1 MFNYLSIDTNIVMK
15 RIYSVTRKLLFLLSA
30 ITLLSGCLLQ
40 LHAQKNS
47 TYSDLVY
54 KVNQSVVQ
62 IVVDEFGAPSRF
74 QADGNAIFTRSVK
87 NGSGVIVDSEGYIIT
102 NRHVIDQAKTVQVLL
117 PPRTD
122 DDLSDESILRPDGDI
137 FEAKVVGMDAETDIA
152 VLHIQGNNYKS
163 LPFGNSQD
171 LHAGDLVFAF
181 GSPLGLENSVSMGIV
196 SATARQL
203 RDEDPMIYIQTDA
216 TINPGNSG
224 GPLVNTNGEIV
235 GINTL
240 NLSQSGGSEGLGFAA
255 PSHIVESI
263 YKQIKDRGSVQ
274 RGIIGINP
282 QTVSPTLARALKLP
296 AHHRV
301 ILGDVAP
308 GSPADVAGLLPGDI
322 IWKLDGKTI
331 ENARQLNVNIYGK
344 EIGSSIELVV
354 IRDGEQFTLPVKV
367 AERTDR
373 QTRMLNLVD
382 PEKNFISKLGIL
394 AIGLT
399 SEIRNMLP
407 PLRKRGG
414 VLVAA
419 SNGKSNVI
427 GDPFQPGDVIYSL
440 NGQDLF
446 SYDEFYNL
454 LDSLEE
460 DDVIVMHVQRG
471 NKLMYLSHQLVD

>member
-1 MFNYLSIDTNIVMK
+1 MK
-15 RIYSVTRKLLFLLSA
+15 KIYSVARQLLFLVSA
-30 ITLLSGCLLQ
+30 ITLLSGYTQ
-40 LHAQKNS
+40 KIYAQNNT
-47 TYSDLVY
+47 TYSELVEN
-54 KVNQSVVQ
+54 VNRSVVQ
-62 IVVDEFGAPSRF
+62 IIVDEFGAPGRF
-74 QADGNAIFTRSVK
+74 QTGGNAIFTQSVK

-117 PPRTD
+117 PPGTD

-137 FEAKVVGMDAETDIA
+137 YEAEVIGMDAETDIA
-152 VLHIQGNNYKS
+152 VLRIDGDNYRA
-163 LPFGNSQD
+163 LPFGNSQN
-171 LHAGDLVFAF
+171 LRAGDMVFAF

-203 RDEDPMIYIQTDA
+203 TEEDPMIYVQTDA

-263 YKQIKDRGSVQ
+263 YSQIKERGSVQ

-282 QTVSPTLARALKLP
+282 QTVSPILARALKLP
-296 AHHRV
+296 AHYRV

-308 GSPADVAGLLPGDI
+308 GSPADVAGLKAGDI
-322 IWKLDGKTI
+322 IWKLDDKII

-344 EIGSSIELVV
+344 EIGSSIELGVV
-354 IRDGEQFTLPVKV
+354 RDGEQLTRTVKV

-373 QTRMLNLVD
+373 QSELLNLVD

-427 GDPFQPGDVIYSL
+427 GDPFQPGDIIYSI
-440 NGQDLF
+440 NEQEIF
-446 SYDEFYNL
+446 SYDEFYDL
-454 LDSLEE
+454 LDTLQQNE
-460 DDVIVMHVQRG
+460 VIVMHIQRG
-471 NKLMYLSHQLVD
+471 NKLMYLSHRLVD

>member
-1 MFNYLSIDTNIVMK
+1 MK
-15 RIYSVTRKLLFLLSA
+15 KIYFRSRNLLFLLFA
-30 ITLLSGCLLQ
+30 ITLLSGVTQ
-40 LHAQKNS
+40 KISAQESS
-47 TYSDLVY
+47 TYSDLVEN
-54 KVNQSVVQ
+54 VNQSVVQ
-62 IVVDEFGAPSRF
+62 IIVDEFGAPSRF
-74 QADGNAIFTRSVK
+74 QTDGTAIFSRSVK

-117 PPRTD
+117 PPHSD

-137 FEAKVVGMDAETDIA
+137 YEAEVIGMDAETDIA
-152 VLHIQGNNYKS
+152 VLRIDGDNYRALS
-163 LPFGNSQD
+163 FGNSQN
-171 LHAGDLVFAF
+171 LRAGDIVFAF

-203 RDEDPMIYIQTDA
+203 TEEDPMIYIQTDA

-224 GPLVNTNGEIV
+224 GPLVDKNGEIV

-240 NLSQSGGSEGLGFAA
+240 NLSQSGGSEGLGFAS

-274 RGIIGINP
+274 RGVIGINP

-308 GSPADVAGLLPGDI
+308 GSPADVAGLQAGDI
-322 IWKLDGKTI
+322 IWKLDGKVI

-344 EIGSSIELVV
+344 EIGSSIELIV
-354 IRDGEQFTLPVKV
+354 IRDGEQLTRTVKV

-373 QTRMLNLVD
+373 QTQMLDLVD

-419 SNGKSNVI
+419 SNGKSNVL

-440 NGQDLF
+440 NEKELF

-454 LDSLEE
+454 LDTLQQN
-460 DDVIVMHVQRG
+460 DLIVMHVQRG
-471 NKLMYLSHQLVD
+471 NKLMYLSHRLVD

>member
-1 MFNYLSIDTNIVMK
+1 MLALY
-15 RIYSVTRKLLFLLSA
+15 
-30 ITLLSGCLLQ
+30 
-40 LHAQKNS
+40 AQNAS
-47 TYSDLVY
+47 TYSDLVSR
-54 KVNQSVVQ
+54 VNQSVVQ
-62 IVVDEFGAPSRF
+62 IIVDEFGSPSNF
-74 QADGNAIFTRSVK
+74 QADGTAIFTRNLK

-117 PPRTD
+117 PPNSD
-122 DDLSDESILRPDGDI
+122 NDLSDESILRPDGDI
-137 FEAKVVGMDAETDIA
+137 FDAEVVGMDAETDIA
-152 VLHIQGNNYKS
+152 VLHIKGNDHNA
-163 LPFGNSQD
+163 LPFGNSHN
-171 LHAGDLVFAF
+171 LRSGDIVFAF

-224 GPLVNTNGEIV
+224 GPLVNRNGEIV

-263 YKQIKDRGSVQ
+263 YSQIKERGTVQ
-274 RGIIGINP
+274 RGVIGINP
-282 QTVSPTLARALKLP
+282 QTVSPSLARALKLP

-308 GSPADVAGLLPGDI
+308 GSPADVAGLQPGDI
-322 IWKLDGKTI
+322 IWKLDGKI
-331 ENARQLNVNIYGK
+331 MENARQLNVNIYGK
-344 EIGSSIELVV
+344 EIDSSIELEL
-354 IRDGEQFTLPVKV
+354 IRDGGQMTRTVKV
-367 AERTDR
+367 AERSDR
-373 QTRMLNLVD
+373 QTQLLNLVD
-382 PEKNFISKLGIL
+382 PEKNFISELGIL

-399 SEIRNMLP
+399 TEIRDMLP

-419 SNGKSNVI
+419 SNGKSNVM

-440 NGQDLF
+440 NGEDIF

-454 LDSLEE
+454 LESIEQDEA
-460 DDVIVMHVQRG
+460 IVMHIQRG
-471 NKLMYLSHQLVD
+471 NKLMYLSHRLID

>member
-1 MFNYLSIDTNIVMK
+1 M
-15 RIYSVTRKLLFLLSA
+15 LFLLFT
-30 ITLLSGCLLQ
+30 ITLLSGFTQ
-40 LHAQKNS
+40 KISAQESS
-47 TYSDLVY
+47 TYSDLVEN
-54 KVNQSVVQ
+54 VNQSVVQ
-62 IVVDEFGAPSRF
+62 IIVDEFGAPSRF
-74 QADGNAIFTRSVK
+74 QTDGTAIFSRSVK
-87 NGSGVIVDSEGYIIT
+87 NGSGVIVDSKGYIIT

-117 PPRTD
+117 PPRSD

-137 FEAKVVGMDAETDIA
+137 YQAEVIGMDTETDIA
-152 VLHIQGNNYKS
+152 VLRIDGDNYRALS
-163 LPFGNSQD
+163 FGNSQN
-171 LHAGDLVFAF
+171 LRAGDIVFAF

-203 RDEDPMIYIQTDA
+203 TEEDPMIYIQTDA

-240 NLSQSGGSEGLGFAA
+240 NLSQSGGSEGLGFAS

-274 RGIIGINP
+274 RGVIGINP

-308 GSPADVAGLLPGDI
+308 GSPADVAGLQAGDI
-322 IWKLDGKTI
+322 IWKLDGKVI

-354 IRDGEQFTLPVKV
+354 IRDGEQLTRTVKV

-373 QTRMLNLVD
+373 QTQMLNLVD

-419 SNGKSNVI
+419 SNGKSNVL

-440 NGQDLF
+440 NEKEIF

-454 LDSLEE
+454 LD
-460 DDVIVMHVQRG
+460 DFQQNDVIVMHVQRG
-471 NKLMYLSHQLVD
+471 NKLMYLSHRLVD

>member
-1 MFNYLSIDTNIVMK
+1 MK
-15 RIYSVTRKLLFLLSA
+15 KIYSRSRNLLFLLFA
-30 ITLLSGCLLQ
+30 TTLLSGVTQ
-40 LHAQKNS
+40 KISAQESS
-47 TYSDLVY
+47 TYSDLVEN
-54 KVNQSVVQ
+54 VNQSVVQ
-62 IVVDEFGAPSRF
+62 IIVDEFGAPSRF
-74 QADGNAIFTRSVK
+74 QTDGTAIFSRSVK

-117 PPRTD
+117 PPHSD

-137 FEAKVVGMDAETDIA
+137 YEAEVIGMDAETDIA
-152 VLHIQGNNYKS
+152 VLRIDGDNYRALS
-163 LPFGNSQD
+163 FGNSQN
-171 LHAGDLVFAF
+171 LRAGDIVFAF

-203 RDEDPMIYIQTDA
+203 TEEDPMIYIQTDA

-224 GPLVNTNGEIV
+224 GPLVDKNGEIV

-240 NLSQSGGSEGLGFAA
+240 NLSQSGGSEGLGFAS

-274 RGIIGINP
+274 RGVIGINP

-308 GSPADVAGLLPGDI
+308 GSPADVAGLQAGDI
-322 IWKLDGKTI
+322 IWKLDGKVI

-344 EIGSSIELVV
+344 EIGSSIELIV
-354 IRDGEQFTLPVKV
+354 IRDREQLTRTVKV

-373 QTRMLNLVD
+373 QTQMLDLVD

-419 SNGKSNVI
+419 SNGKSNVL
-427 GDPFQPGDVIYSL
+427 GDPFQPGDVIYSI
-440 NGQDLF
+440 NEKEIF

-454 LDSLEE
+454 LDTVQQN
-460 DDVIVMHVQRG
+460 DVIVMHVQRG
-471 NKLMYLSHQLVD
+471 NKLMYLSHRLVD

>member
-1 MFNYLSIDTNIVMK
+1 MK
-15 RIYSVTRKLLFLLSA
+15 KNYSVARQLLFLVSA
-30 ITLLSGCLLQ
+30 ITLLSGYTQ
-40 LHAQKNS
+40 KIYAQNNT
-47 TYSDLVY
+47 TYSELVEN
-54 KVNQSVVQ
+54 VNRSVVQ
-62 IVVDEFGAPSRF
+62 IIVDEFGAPGRF
-74 QADGNAIFTRSVK
+74 QTGGNAIFTQSVK

-117 PPRTD
+117 PPGTD

-137 FEAKVVGMDAETDIA
+137 YEAEVIGMDAETDIA
-152 VLHIQGNNYKS
+152 VLRIDGDNYRA
-163 LPFGNSQD
+163 LPFGNSQN
-171 LHAGDLVFAF
+171 LRAGDMVFAF

-203 RDEDPMIYIQTDA
+203 TEEDPMIYVQTDA

-263 YKQIKDRGSVQ
+263 YSQIKERGSVQ

-282 QTVSPTLARALKLP
+282 QTVSPILARALKLP
-296 AHHRV
+296 AHYRV

-308 GSPADVAGLLPGDI
+308 GSPADVAGLQAGDI
-322 IWKLDGKTI
+322 IWKLDDKII

-344 EIGSSIELVV
+344 EIGSSIELGVV
-354 IRDGEQFTLPVKV
+354 RDGEQLTRTVKV

-373 QTRMLNLVD
+373 QSELLNLVD

-427 GDPFQPGDVIYSL
+427 GDPFQPGDIIYSI
-440 NGQDLF
+440 NEQEIF
-446 SYDEFYNL
+446 SYDEFYDL
-454 LDSLEE
+454 LDTLQQNE
-460 DDVIVMHVQRG
+460 VIVMHIQRG
-471 NKLMYLSHQLVD
+471 NKLMYLSHRLVD

>member
-1 MFNYLSIDTNIVMK
+1 MK
-15 RIYSVTRKLLFLLSA
+15 RIYSGTRKLLFLLSA
-30 ITLLSGCLLQ
+30 ITLLSGFSQ
-40 LHAQKNS
+40 KIYAQNNAS
-47 TYSDLVY
+47 YSDLVEN
-54 KVNQSVVQ
+54 VNQSVVQ
-62 IVVDEFGAPSRF
+62 IIVDEFGAPSRF
-74 QADGNAIFTRSVK
+74 QTEGTAIFSRSVK

-137 FEAKVVGMDAETDIA
+137 YEAEVIGMDAETDIA
-152 VLHIQGNNYKS
+152 VLRIEGDNYRA
-163 LPFGNSQD
+163 LPFGNSQN
-171 LHAGDLVFAF
+171 LRAGDMVFAF

-203 RDEDPMIYIQTDA
+203 TEEDPMIYVQTDA

-263 YKQIKDRGSVQ
+263 YRQIKDRGSVQ
-274 RGIIGINP
+274 RGVIGIHP

-308 GSPADVAGLLPGDI
+308 GSPADVAGLQAGDI
-322 IWKLDGKTI
+322 IWKLDDKII

-344 EIGSSIELVV
+344 EIGSSIELVMV
-354 IRDGEQFTLPVKV
+354 RDGEQLTRTVKV

-373 QTRMLNLVD
+373 QSELLNLVD

-419 SNGKSNVI
+419 SNGKSNVL
-427 GDPFQPGDVIYSL
+427 GDPFQPGDIIYSI
-440 NGQDLF
+440 NDQEIF

-454 LDSLEE
+454 LDTLQQNE
-460 DDVIVMHVQRG
+460 VIVMHVQRG
-471 NKLMYLSHQLVD
+471 NRLMYLSHRLID